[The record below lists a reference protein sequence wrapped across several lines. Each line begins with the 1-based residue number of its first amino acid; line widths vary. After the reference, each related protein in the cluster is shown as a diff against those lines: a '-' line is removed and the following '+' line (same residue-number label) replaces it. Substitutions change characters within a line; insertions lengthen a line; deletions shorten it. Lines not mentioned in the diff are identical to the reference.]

1 MMHYQS
7 NSCLR
12 PGDKD
17 YGHKTLLN
25 TYSKTLRTVKD
36 LVFTSEGAR
45 VQHRSAADAARQ
57 AHRSV
62 VPAVIASQGR
72 ARGGEREIMHYQSS
86 SCLRPGDRDYSH
98 KTLLYIESEALGNT
112 KDRGECVWMAR
123 LGAGSS
129 QYPDLAIY
137 GDARSTSNQ
146 QRVSLDGVEVAL
158 GNYKKRSCSR
168 YYLKGYRAKRRVNVP
183 LSKTTHT

>member
-12 PGDKD
+12 SVDKD

-25 TYSKTLRTVKD
+25 
-36 LVFTSEGAR
+36 
-45 VQHRSAADAARQ
+45 
-57 AHRSV
+57 
-62 VPAVIASQGR
+62 
-72 ARGGEREIMHYQSS
+72 
-86 SCLRPGDRDYSH
+86 
-98 KTLLYIESEALGNT
+98 IESEALDNA

-137 GDARSTSNQ
+137 GDARSASNQ
-146 QRVSLDGVEVAL
+146 QRVSLDGAGVAL

-168 YYLKGYRAKRRVNVP
+168 YYLKGYRAKRRVNLP
-183 LSKTTHT
+183 LSKTTRT